1 MSALRADPR
10 RSPPARAHELTRPID
25 RGLRLVL
32 GVWASAVFLLLWAG
46 AIVALA
52 GNGAL
57 LTTLWE
63 RLTGLDGMMMI
74 LTWILF
80 LPVGVGLWAANAGL
94 SLPVTILVVI
104 GLVAWTAAAWGSL
117 ARTLA
122 DRRT

>member
-1 MSALRADPR
+1 MSAVRADPHH
-10 RSPPARAHELTRPID
+10 SPPTRAHEPVRPID

-32 GVWASAVFLLLWAG
+32 GAWASAVFLLLWAG
-46 AIVALA
+46 VIVALA

-57 LTTLWE
+57 LATLWE
-63 RLTGLDGMMMI
+63 GLSGLDGAVM
-74 LTWILF
+74 LLAWILF

-104 GLVAWTAAAWGSL
+104 GLVAWTAAAWGGL

-122 DRRT
+122 DPRT